1 MRATPPP
8 IRRCRRCSRRAST
21 LRDSTLMQR
30 SRRRSASC
38 WTTIQQL
45 ASDVDDTAMA
55 VGSDTVNAAAKLY
68 GYVKVGAKDNPGLK
82 PIAEQLGKAF
92 KRANAKATPALAEK
106 K

>member
-1 MRATPPP
+1 MARLKALPN
-8 IRRCRRCSRRAST
+8 CSA
-21 LRDSTLMQR
+21 MG
-30 SRRRSASC
+30 
-38 WTTIQQL
+38 
-45 ASDVDDTAMA
+45 MA